1 MEPFPD
7 MVVSKAGAP
16 SWMESL
22 RNARAEL
29 KKQMSIVDE
38 LLDPLLENKVA
49 STPPPPKTTHDKS
62 PERKSLFAKSKEPK
76 QSLFTEQGAAR
87 PQRMYTKTGLR
98 YDIVAESP
106 VNLPMIMNSPN
117 YTWCGSYTL
126 ELSGTHADEW
136 RSYFKANTP
145 ADTAKIS
152 KCLLKAGFVK
162 QRKITS

>member
-1 MEPFPD
+1 
-7 MVVSKAGAP
+7 
-16 SWMESL
+16 MESSPDIVVNKAEAQKWIERL
-22 RNARAEL
+22 RNVRVE
-29 KKQMSIVDE
+29 MDE
-38 LLDPLLENKVA
+38 MGSLLEHIVA
-49 STPPPPKTTHDKS
+49 SAKPSPPSKTMRDKS

>member
-1 MEPFPD
+1 

-49 STPPPPKTTHDKS
+49 STPPPPKSTRDKS
-62 PERKSLFAKSKEPK
+62 PEHKSLFAESKKPK
-76 QSLFTEQGAAR
+76 RSLFTEQDTAKPCR
-87 PQRMYTKTGLR
+87 TYTKTGLR
-98 YDIVAESP
+98 YDIIAESP
-106 VNLPMIMNSPN
+106 VTLSMILPPAI
-117 YTWCGSYTL
+117 YTWFGTYSL
-126 ELSGTHADEW
+126 EVSETGTAEKW
-136 RSYFKANTP
+136 RSYLKANTP

-162 QRKITS
+162 QKKNDP